1 MGRCK
6 APVDVVVFFYYLFFK
21 NSRSTTISNFPSNP
35 FTESQMYV
43 TKKTCE
49 NLRYKLL
56 FQPNP
61 EIAVCLTFL
70 LIKEVVLLYD
80 PSILPFPTHYIGIHI
95 FNIYV
100 KCPSDDGQNK
110 YFVTE
115 QSRKLMLRDL
125 LSYF

>member
-110 YFVTE
+110 Y
-115 QSRKLMLRDL
+115 
-125 LSYF
+125 LSLIHI